1 MAVID
6 DFAGKD
12 YCMHFNILPL
22 AYRACHCSCF
32 ISIIGCVLYQMRILL
47 NREQLNHSIAS
58 VMKQMKHLKKINP
71 VNFMS
76 IQIWVFQLTSPTLHR
91 VWRKYWPWYECI
103 HLPVCF
109 IIYCILSEIAF
120 WYCLLYN
127 YYWET
132 WYQLNIYSDIFLFLA
147 DWYARL
153 TFICCTKLTVL
164 RSAIEKIYILV
175 TYCLHLTALSE
186 NKNAVLDTFIPY
198 N

>member
-1 MAVID
+1 MISLER
-6 DFAGKD
+6 
-12 YCMHFNILPL
+12 IT
-22 AYRACHCSCF
+22 AC
-32 ISIIGCVLYQMRILL
+32 ISIFFLSRIVHVTVVALYQLL
-47 NREQLNHSIAS
+47 AAFCTRWESYWTGNSWTTRSPQWWNKWNI
-58 VMKQMKHLKKINP
+58 KKKINP

-186 NKNAVLDTFIPY
+186 N
-198 N
+198 